1 MTKKEEGI
9 DVKDLLYHFLSNWR
23 VFVFSIVVC
32 LAVACIY
39 IYYAMPTYRV
49 TASVMVRDEK
59 RGGDYITELTV
70 FEDINALAKSATDN
84 EVEILRSKS
93 LARRRVTELG
103 LYKSYKGHS
112 GFR

>member
-70 FEDINALAKSATDN
+70 FEDINALAKSATDWVCIKVIWGIPVS
-84 EVEILRSKS
+84 ESMICMDVRQL
-93 LARRRVTELG
+93 
-103 LYKSYKGHS
+103 
-112 GFR
+112 F